1 MGISKKNRNFTSVQ
15 ALVAEMVNTLVD
27 AGAFELVAVNGST
40 SSLSVDATVQKV
52 LLRATTEIDPLA
64 VAETDTTHENFAIR
78 QPWNLYIECNDA
90 NSEEDPLDGDV
101 GFIDVYTLTP
111 TNFTMDGGE
120 VNIATSHW
128 SSQGKEISKSGLMT
142 IQSRTKSSTLG
153 NVQPLGP
160 NIEGTRFMAQN
171 DLCHTWRYEYWDFDT
186 SRMDVNAIPMS
197 YQLTT
202 SDHGVAFA
210 IWAESFDK
218 EGDKCFWVAIQR
230 MVDKTGAPVIT
241 GKAPLFALFSPNGGG
256 GEDVN
261 EPDLYGIQHM
271 VVRESDVN
279 APTFPTS
286 SVVDQADS
294 TRIINSVQQVSKGED
309 RKFTLNFARG
319 LNTHRYSYPHEL
331 DMFLTTSADSVS
343 QHTDVEVT
351 AYDEETPRIYRSMNA
366 NFDNN
371 TGMRL
376 LLLVDGPTTT
386 PEAE

>member
-15 ALVAEMVNTLVD
+15 TMVAEMVNALVD
-27 AGAFELVAVNGST
+27 AGAFTVVSVNDST
-40 SSLSVDATVQKV
+40 SPLTVDSSVQKV
-52 LLRATTEIDPLA
+52 MLQATTEIDPLA
-64 VAETDTTHENFAIR
+64 VAETDTGHENFAIR

-90 NSEEDPLDGDV
+90 NSDDNPLDGDV
-101 GFIDVYTLTP
+101 GFIDMYALTP

-120 VNIATSHW
+120 VTIATSHW
-128 SSQGKEISKSGLMT
+128 SSTGNEISKSGLMA
-142 IQSRTKSSTLG
+142 IQSRKKSTKMGSS
-153 NVQPLGP
+153 QPIGP
-160 NIEGTRFMAQN
+160 NVESTRYMQVSDFN
-171 DLCHTWRYEYWDFDT
+171 HTWRYEYWDFDT
-186 SRMDVNAIPMS
+186 SKMDVNAIPMS
-197 YQLTT
+197 YQVTT
-202 SDHGVAFA
+202 SDHGVALA

-218 EGDKCFWVAIQR
+218 EGDKIFWVAIQR
-230 MVDKTGAPVIT
+230 MVDKAGETVIT
-241 GKAPLFALFSPNGGG
+241 GKAPLFAVFSQNGGG
-256 GEDVN
+256 GDDVN
-261 EPDLYGIQHM
+261 EPELYGIQHM

-279 APTFPTS
+279 APTFPIS

-351 AYDEETPRIYRSMNA
+351 AYEESTPRIYRAMNA

-376 LLLVDGPTTT
+376 LLLVEGPTTT
-386 PEAE
+386 PE